1 MDFSYLYDPIL
12 RMFEL
17 IPEIIILNIFL
28 IIATYTDCKS
38 MKIYNKF
45 NLAMLITRVV
55 WFIGLAIFY
64 PSGISWMYVLDCLFG
79 ALVLCLCF
87 WIPAAISGDSIGGDI
102 KFAFNLGL
110 WCGSIPS
117 LFLALIGA
125 LLNLAFR
132 LLFGKKEEKESH
144 MKKLFNYG
152 YIFFKATGRV
162 PLAPFFYAGY
172 IVLFIVH
179 FFLPV

>member
-1 MDFSYLYDPIL
+1 MQYIFDPIL
-12 RMFEL
+12 RLFEFL
-17 IPEIIILNIFL
+17 PEIIILNIFL

-45 NLAMLITRVV
+45 NLTMLIVR
-55 WFIGLAIFY
+55 AIWLVIL
-64 PSGISWMYVLDCLFG
+64 GIFFKNLFSWSYVLDCIFG
-79 ALVLCLCF
+79 GAVLCLAF
-87 WIPAAISGDSIGGDI
+87 WIPAAIAGDSIGGDI

-110 WCGSIPS
+110 WCGSIPA

-125 LLNLAFR
+125 LLNLIFR
-132 LLFGKKEEKESH
+132 IIFGDKEKKEFH
-144 MKKLFNYG
+144 MQKLGKYG
-152 YIFFKATGRV
+152 YLPFKATGRV

-179 FFLPV
+179 FFLPVA